1 MVYKSSFLNDNIPRF
16 FNNIGSDKKC
26 SNEVYL
32 HLQPCGYNW
41 HPVLL
46 VGIIKESFLN
56 NVKLDSFKSRWNSM
70 QDRFKAQ
77 FFPHVK
83 GDELK
88 QIFLQNEWH
97 LPIEVCILSP
107 ILNTLKII
115 FQIETSYLEV
125 SQVKSIFINLH
136 IFK

>member
-1 MVYKSSFLNDNIPRF
+1 
-16 FNNIGSDKKC
+16 
-26 SNEVYL
+26 
-32 HLQPCGYNW
+32 
-41 HPVLL
+41 
-46 VGIIKESFLN
+46 
-56 NVKLDSFKSRWNSM
+56 M
-70 QDRFKAQ
+70 QDRFKAR
-77 FFPHVK
+77 FFPHLE